1 MKCRSLWHRP
11 AAAVR
16 TRTSRRRGF
25 SMTTS
30 SIVIGW
36 WGACRTAAFM
46 VMSLVE
52 VDVLRLG
59 ECRPALDVG
68 SDVLAELLGRHRH
81 RLDRLDRQALA
92 QVRILQH
99 RDLHFVEICLLY

>member
-25 SMTTS
+25 SMTMS

-36 WGACRTAAFM
+36 RGAWRTAAFM
-46 VMSLVE
+46 VSLVE

-59 ECRPALDVG
+59 ERRPALDVG
-68 SDVLAELLGRHRH
+68 ADVLPELLGRHRH

-99 RDLHFVEICLLY
+99 RDLR